1 MSAPD
6 LPPHLLAGDGP
17 DEEAERVVSAL
28 ARLFGVPPW
37 RITDERTA
45 EWVMAKLRA
54 ATREVDD
61 AEVLAAEY
69 RARIDDWLED
79 RTRRARAT
87 SAWATAHLERW
98 LADLHAADPKTKS
111 RKLPSGKVTSTEGRL
126 EWTVA
131 DEAAAVRALADEE
144 DLDGLVVTKLAGVR
158 DLAAALMA
166 DEANGRAVTPSG
178 TVVPGIVVRR
188 KDRTYKATPS

>member
-6 LPPHLLAGDGP
+6 LPPHLVTGDGP
-17 DEEAERVVSAL
+17 DEEAEQVVAAL
-28 ARLFGVPPW
+28 AAIFGVPRW
-37 RITDERTA
+37 RPTTDREA
-45 EWVMAKLRA
+45 EWLMAKLA
-54 ATREVDD
+54 AASSEI
-61 AEVLAAEY
+61 AESEAFAAEY
-69 RARIDDWLED
+69 RQRIDDWLAD

-87 SAWATAHLERW
+87 SAWAEAHLTRW